1 MVKLPEWRGKE
12 LFRRYGVP
20 LPQGVVARSP
30 EEAAE
35 AVRSGQ
41 VPLPCVVKAQVLAG
55 ARMKGGAVRFANTPE
70 ETAEATRAILALE
83 FKGEKVREVLVEEKL
98 AIAKELYLS
107 VTLDRSQRVPIIIA
121 SAQGG
126 IEIEAVADGA

>member
-20 LPQGVVARSP
+20 IPRGVVAHTP
-30 EEAAE
+30 EEATE
-35 AVRSGQ
+35 AVRTGQ

-55 ARMKGGAVRFANTPE
+55 ARMKGGAVRFANTPA

-83 FKGEKVREVLVEEKL
+83 FKGEKVREVLIEEKL
-98 AIAKELYLS
+98 TISKELYLAI
-107 VTLDRSQRVPIIIA
+107 TLDRSRRVPVIMA

-126 IEIEAVADGA
+126 VEI